1 MDIYDYNY
9 EVWQLVWQLSQSKE
23 KYRIELE
30 KERKEHEKT
39 KNQLN
44 SLKNNLFK
52 TKNTNPKLEKL
63 WNKLFNK

>member
-30 KERKEHEKT
+30 KERKEHQKT
-39 KNQLN
+39 KIQLN

-52 TKNTNPKLEKL
+52 TKNTNPKVEKL
-63 WNKLFNK
+63 WNKLFN

>member
-1 MDIYDYNY
+1 MYDYNY

-30 KERKEHEKT
+30 KERKEHQKT
-39 KNQLN
+39 KIQLN

-52 TKNTNPKLEKL
+52 TRNTNPKLEKL
-63 WNKLFNK
+63 WNKLFN

>member
-1 MDIYDYNY
+1 MDMYDYNY

-30 KERKEHEKT
+30 KERKEHQKT
-39 KNQLN
+39 KIQLN

-52 TKNTNPKLEKL
+52 SKNTNPKLEKL
-63 WNKLFNK
+63 WNKLFN

>member
-30 KERKEHEKT
+30 KERKEHQKT
-39 KNQLN
+39 KIQLN

-52 TKNTNPKLEKL
+52 SKNTNPKLEKL
-63 WNKLFNK
+63 WNKLFN